1 MTVGQIV
8 HVGIGGLQMAR
19 MSKYLMSQ
27 KGMQAVVDSPEPDED
42 DKIQASGGQKPK
54 SKPGPSIADMIKSM
68 KKKK

>member
-1 MTVGQIV
+1 
-8 HVGIGGLQMAR
+8 MAR

-54 SKPGPSIADMIKSM
+54 PKPGPSIADMIKSM
-68 KKKK
+68 KKKKK

>member
-1 MTVGQIV
+1 VFVGREK
-8 HVGIGGLQMAR
+8 MPR

-42 DKIQASGGQKPK
+42 DKVDAPKSSKPK
-54 SKPGPSIADMIKSM
+54 AKAGPSIADMIRSM